1 MIVQISSGNGPVEC
15 EIAVSKML
23 GALQKEYP
31 QSRVVASHPS
41 RWVSGALTSVT
52 VEIDADV
59 SYLDGTVEWICKS
72 PVRPHHKRR
81 NWFIDVSVLPDA
93 GSMETGGK
101 VRTEFFH
108 CGGNGGQN
116 VNKVETGVRL
126 VHEGT
131 GITVKCTEERSQG
144 MNRKKAEVKLE
155 KTLAEVS
162 GAGKKVQHQAQWRE
176 STRLV
181 RGNPVRVYEGEE
193 FRLRK
198 K

>member
-15 EIAVSKML
+15 EIAVGKML
-23 GALQKEYP
+23 GVLQKEY
-31 QSRVVASHPS
+31 SSARVITSHSS

-59 SYLDGTVEWICKS
+59 SHLDGTVEWICKS

-93 GSMETGGK
+93 GRVETGGK

-126 VHEGT
+126 IHEGT

-144 MNRKKAEVKLE
+144 MNRKKAEAKLGAALKE
-155 KTLAEVS
+155 AS
-162 GAGKKVQHQAQWRE
+162 GAGRKAQHQAGWRE

-181 RGNPVRVYEGEE
+181 RGNSVRVYEGEE
-193 FRLRK
+193 FRLRRE
-198 K
+198 